1 MILILDL
8 VVGAVRAVAAPPV
21 RKTHV
26 TKLTFCLQ
34 EVGFPPVVP
43 GVAPVP
49 PAPVP
54 GAAPVAPSVPAP
66 GSRPGPG
73 SAAHECQFSDIPTSS
88 CPQRQRHELNITF
101 FCRNLRLRLGVSR
114 QVGRIYNG
122 K

>member
-26 TKLTFCLQ
+26 TKFNLF
-34 EVGFPPVVP
+34 EVSFPPVVP

-54 GAAPVAPSVPAP
+54 GAAPVAPPVPAP
-66 GSRPGPG
+66 GPRPGPG

-88 CPQRQRHELNITF
+88 CPQRLRHELNITF
-101 FCRNLRLRLGVSR
+101 FCRNLRLGVSR

>member
-34 EVGFPPVVP
+34 EVRVPPVVP

-66 GSRPGPG
+66 GPRPGPG

-88 CPQRQRHELNITF
+88 CPQRLRHELIITF
-101 FCRNLRLRLGVSR
+101 FCRNLRLRHGVSR

>member
-8 VVGAVRAVAAPPV
+8 VVGAVRAVAAPPA

-34 EVGFPPVVP
+34 EVSFPPVVP

-66 GSRPGPG
+66 GPRPGPG

-88 CPQRQRHELNITF
+88 CPQRQTEARIDYYLLLPKPPPPP
-101 FCRNLRLRLGVSR
+101 RRLSS
-114 QVGRIYNG
+114 GRSYL
-122 K
+122 